1 MKGWA
6 EVLPKILR
14 PSFCHMVS
22 IFPSQGFKMKDHNK
36 PVDRQNRLTIIELI
50 VVIGTLGVLAAIV
63 ISIAPDYL

>member
-6 EVLPKILR
+6 KVLSKILR

-50 VVIGTLGVLAAIV
+50 VVIGILGVLAAIV

>member
-14 PSFCHMVS
+14 PSFRH
-22 IFPSQGFKMKDHNK
+22 PSQRFKMKDHNK

-63 ISIAPDYL
+63 ISIALDYL